1 MREDVRAGFLTPAR
15 AEEAY
20 GVVLVEGVVDA
31 AATARRR
38 SAMPAPSSG
47 GFDLG
52 ERRAEMERRWPPV
65 VQDAALRVLESV
77 PAAVRDWGKHQIY
90 ERIQE
95 IAAERPPRPADVEA
109 VWAEIRARLSRAL
122 GEE

>member
-1 MREDVRAGFLTPAR
+1 M
-15 AEEAY
+15 
-20 GVVLVEGVVDA
+20 
-31 AATARRR
+31 
-38 SAMPAPSSG
+38 SAPPSG
-47 GFDLG
+47 GFDFG

-90 ERIQE
+90 ERIQG

-109 VWAEIRARLSRAL
+109 AWAEIRARLSRAL
-122 GEE
+122 GEG